1 MLSKSIFS
9 KLIKFTVIN
18 LLLAIILINMV
29 SCGESKT
36 PTPTT
41 CDMCGGDG
49 YRGCYM
55 IERYKGYLM
64 GGPYAEKHTKNC
76 NVCHGTDIC
85 VCNVC
90 NGTGIEY
97 K

>member
-1 MLSKSIFS
+1 MSSRPFSS
-9 KLIKFTVIN
+9 KLIKFMVIS
-18 LLLAIILINMV
+18 LLLASILINIV

-36 PTPTT
+36 PTT
-41 CDMCGGDG
+41 CDMCDGDG
-49 YRGCYM
+49 YRECYM
-55 IERYKGYLM
+55 IARYTSYLM

-76 NVCHGTDIC
+76 DVCDGTNIC